1 MKVFSGNITLIINKH
16 QQTQSISNARYAHP
30 FSTIRANLT
39 NIYSLHRQATFLKK
53 NVSVAFASEHFSARR
68 NLHNTRLLY
77 IANYQ
82 RRHTFDVTRVCA
94 SSFIRIN
101 WKKNIFDILTRKLLQ
116 IYISVRYVAFHSFL
130 RKRDSSSPA
139 STNEVKIWIRQYSAK
154 WDTVP
159 DTIQQ
164 REI

>member
-16 QQTQSISNARYAHP
+16 QHTQSISNARYAHP

-39 NIYSLHRQATFLKK
+39 NIYSLHRQATLKK

-82 RRHTFDVTRVCA
+82 RRHNFDVTRVCA

-101 WKKNIFDILTRKLLQ
+101 LKKHIRYSHPQATSNIYQCEICSISFFPEKARFIITRKHQRSQNLD
-116 IYISVRYVAFHSFL
+116 
-130 RKRDSSSPA
+130 K
-139 STNEVKIWIRQYSAK
+139 
-154 WDTVP
+154 
-159 DTIQQ
+159 TIFS
-164 REI
+164 